1 MAEVL
6 ERGPE
11 QCNGPHRRAPRAGCI
26 LENMKHII
34 LTALLL
40 CTPVFAQDQ
49 RVSDPAGFST
59 SVPASFKVSQDG
71 SGTVAVDP
79 QQKYMVVIKNHSY
92 NSFEAFAQ
100 DANLQK
106 DGFTLVGEVRTINS
120 TDRSFRAAKQTATGY
135 LLADTFVC
143 FSPHGGGSLI
153 VALSDEKNADAAYSS
168 AYRMAQNLQYSQ
180 PQRDT
185 QLTAA
190 LAGKHLIY
198 LYTGNGYSERKDL
211 YLGAN
216 GQFAQRN
223 DASSASINGSGYLA
237 GGGDGSWRVAPG
249 GRLILQYNNGN
260 TGSYTLAAGRASN
273 EVLLNGKRYFV
284 TNR

>member
-1 MAEVL
+1 MK
-6 ERGPE
+6 
-11 QCNGPHRRAPRAGCI
+11 NI
-26 LENMKHII
+26 L

-40 CTPVFAQDQ
+40 CAPVWAQEQ
-49 RVSDPAGFST
+49 RISDPTGFST
-59 SVPASFKVSQDG
+59 SVPASFKVSQDA
-71 SGTVAVDP
+71 SGTVAVEP
-79 QQKYMVVIKNHSY
+79 QQRYMVVIKNHSY
-92 NSFEAFAQ
+92 NNFEAFAQ
-100 DANLQK
+100 QANLAR
-106 DGFTLVGEVRTINS
+106 DGFTLVGDVRTLNA

-143 FSPHGGGSLI
+143 FSPNGGGSLI
-153 VALSDEKNADAAYSS
+153 VALSDEKNADAAYAS
-168 AYRMAQNLQYSQ
+168 AYQVAQKVQYSQ
-180 PQRDT
+180 PQKDNLWT
-185 QLTAA
+185 SA

-223 DASSASINGSGYLA
+223 DASSASMNGSGYLA
-237 GGGDGSWRVAPG
+237 GGGDGSWRIVPG
-249 GRLILQYNNGN
+249 GRLVLQFNNGN
-260 TGSYTLAAGRASN
+260 VGNYALAPGKAGN